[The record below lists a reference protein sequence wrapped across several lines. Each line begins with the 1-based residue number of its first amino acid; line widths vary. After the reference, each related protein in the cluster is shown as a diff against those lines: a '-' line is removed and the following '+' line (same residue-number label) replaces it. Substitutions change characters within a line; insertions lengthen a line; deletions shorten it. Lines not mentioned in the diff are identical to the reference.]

1 MIQPSVGRT
10 LPSKSL
16 NQHLAQNLGVVSVVM
31 IAHGTILRAHVPLP
45 FSTSTARCSLYH
57 SGMPQASTGIIHAG
71 RGGLRWY
78 PQERSMY
85 HTPPVCMVHTE
96 YTCSLRVHVLLSSG
110 RGELNSRAESGAEL
124 LSARGHGDTYKK
136 AVSPSV
142 RMSFLLRQPQSYYLL
157 VFAISSRNHVGQ
169 TGRLEKEA
177 LDEC

>member
-1 MIQPSVGRT
+1 
-10 LPSKSL
+10 
-16 NQHLAQNLGVVSVVM
+16 
-31 IAHGTILRAHVPLP
+31 
-45 FSTSTARCSLYH
+45 
-57 SGMPQASTGIIHAG
+57 
-71 RGGLRWY
+71 
-78 PQERSMY
+78 MY